1 MTMERDIKSAVDYL
15 FRLVS
20 TSLDVP
26 EDAMRTMIEERVRMI
41 GADAIRWQAGAMQT
55 AANNL
60 TVRR

>member
-1 MTMERDIKSAVDYL
+1 MERDIKSAVDYL

-41 GADAIRWQAGAMQT
+41 GADAIRWQAGASD
-55 AANNL
+55 
-60 TVRR
+60 R